1 MLEKFFK
8 NPVNVGIA
16 VFAILI
22 IVVLF
27 IWDEKKNTNKDFFGL
42 LKSPSTPAV

>member
-1 MLEKFFK
+1 MEKFFK
-8 NPVNVGIA
+8 NQLYIGIA
-16 VFAILI
+16 VFTILVV
-22 IVVLF
+22 VVLF